1 MDNGMTKKLAMLLNR
16 IPKQELDKNLQKAKE
31 ILANSNK
38 EDINNFLNSKPVSDL
53 LGKNKEKVKE
63 AINKNEI
70 NLNNLK
76 NIDAQNMK

>member
-1 MDNGMTKKLAMLLNR
+1 MDNGISRKLAMLLNK

-53 LGKNKEKVKE
+53 LGKDKEKVKE
-63 AINKNEI
+63 AINKN
-70 NLNNLK
+70 NLSLE
-76 NIDAQNMK
+76 NIHDFQLNDKK